1 MCVIFKCYRF
11 FAVIYYFWHSVVAC
25 ETSHVISPV
34 YRPWRHSHFKF
45 FLWHHPAPWIWAC
58 PRLSITLLPKPGPI
72 ITLLQIKYPCCDFQK
87 QETWCTTPPW
97 QTLIWLSSLI
107 QCIFT
112 LTGPSTEGHQ
122 QDPISLMK
130 AISACCWTLYLQA
143 CAAHCFWWWNDCA
156 HEHHSLSWRAVWA
169 AGVYQFTPT
178 APGDCTRLHCQSHDF
193 IEAQRDCK
201 YCYRNK
207 FSS

>member
-1 MCVIFKCYRF
+1 MCVVFKCYRF

-130 AISACCWTLYLQA
+130 AI
-143 CAAHCFWWWNDCA
+143 
-156 HEHHSLSWRAVWA
+156 VPA
-169 AGVYQFTPT
+169 AGPSTFKPVLLT
-178 APGDCTRLHCQSHDF
+178 ASGDEMTVPMNITVSAEGLSGQLVCTSLHQQHQVTVQGCTASPMTL
-193 IEAQRDCK
+193 
-201 YCYRNK
+201 
-207 FSS
+207 